1 MMKNETILK
10 EVSVIDEALA
20 IICDRMN
27 ADDRISDALLREIS
41 DCCDNIK
48 EAVYGE

>member
-1 MMKNETILK
+1 MMKNEIILK

-27 ADDRISDALLREIS
+27 ADDRISDVLLREIS

-48 EAVYGE
+48 EAVCGE